1 MKEGYIETITHR
13 FFETGHSQ
21 NEGDSMHS
29 LIERAMKNK
38 VLYTP
43 DQVYSYILN
52 AKITGNKYN
61 IIEMEQTD
69 FYNIKDLIA
78 GKNWTTDTQGSK
90 IAWTKIVEVKV
101 SNSNPNIVQF
111 KYNYDDQYFELNTE
125 SCINRSR
132 RGKQNKRDN
141 IEMSGLKP
149 AYSEPIAVSKALL
162 ADLLSLCRTEAIPAH
177 YHSFYNSLRSCNEN
191 PEAALDSDSD
201 ED

>member
-1 MKEGYIETITHR
+1 
-13 FFETGHSQ
+13 
-21 NEGDSMHS
+21 MHS

-43 DQVYSYILN
+43 DQVYGVIMN
-52 AKITGNKYN
+52 AKITGEKYN
-61 IIEMEQTD
+61 LIEMGQSD
-69 FYNIKDLIA
+69 FYNIKDLII

-111 KYNYDDQYFELNTE
+111 KYNYDDQYFDLNTE

-132 RGKQNKRDN
+132 RGKQNRSGN
-141 IEMSGLKP
+141 IEVTSLKP

-162 ADLLSLCRTEAIPAH
+162 EDLHSLCRTEAIPAH
-177 YHSFYNSLRSCNEN
+177 YHSFYNSLRSYNDN
-191 PEAALDSDSD
+191 QQPASDSDSD
-201 ED
+201 DDNDRD